1 MKERELTLN
10 FVEFLFGDV
19 YREIDIECQRI
30 CNNIFRFIERNGSKK
45 SAKYLLEDLSFNN
58 RISFLRS
65 IYDIIEQSKLYEI
78 GLISGYKEYLR
89 ILEEIGSRVEEER
102 RMLKKY
108 DKERL
113 IKEILKI
120 AYKVQIITDCIAVN
134 FKNFMDYIAFF
145 ASEDYYSNF
154 NSFKQK
160 KLREI
165 EKAIDNLK
173 SNKGKFSKYDYRT
186 LSQLIIDSFGINN
199 LENSLYYNII
209 ILPPEEI
216 FTNSWPTQ
224 ENEMRKFLDSGKIDE
239 IIERKV
245 NVYRIFST
253 ARQINI
259 KSEFLP
265 MIEKYVKKIKT
276 DFSEINIDVV

>member
-19 YREIDIECQRI
+19 YHKIDIECQRTSKSI
-30 CNNIFRFIERNGSKK
+30 YRFVETNGSKK
-45 SAKYLLEDLSFNN
+45 YAKYLLEDLSFKNG
-58 RISFLRS
+58 ISFLKGV
-65 IYDIIEQSKLYEI
+65 YDAIEQSKIYEL
-78 GLISGYKEYLR
+78 GLISGYEKYLE
-89 ILEEIGSRVEEER
+89 ILEEIGVRVEEKR
-102 RMLKKY
+102 KMLNGCN
-108 DKERL
+108 KERL
-113 IKEILKI
+113 IKEVLKT
-120 AYKVQIITDCIAVN
+120 AYEVQIIIDCIAVN

-165 EKAIDNLK
+165 ERVVNNLK
-173 SNKGKFSKYDYRT
+173 SNKGKINKDDYRT

-199 LENSLYYNII
+199 LENSLYYTII

-224 ENEMRKFLDSGKIDE
+224 EKEMRKFLDSGKIDE

>member
-19 YREIDIECQRI
+19 YHKIDIECQRTSKSI
-30 CNNIFRFIERNGSKK
+30 YRFVETNGSKK
-45 SAKYLLEDLSFNN
+45 YAKYLLEDLSFKNG
-58 RISFLRS
+58 ISFLKGV
-65 IYDIIEQSKLYEI
+65 YDAIEQSKIYEL
-78 GLISGYKEYLR
+78 GLISGYEKYLE
-89 ILEEIGSRVEEER
+89 ILEEIGVRVEEKR
-102 RMLKKY
+102 KMLNGCN
-108 DKERL
+108 KERL
-113 IKEILKI
+113 IKEVLKT
-120 AYKVQIITDCIAVN
+120 ACEVQIIIDCIAVN

-165 EKAIDNLK
+165 ERVVNNLK
-173 SNKGKFSKYDYRT
+173 SNKGKINKDDYRT

-199 LENSLYYNII
+199 LENSLYYTII

-224 ENEMRKFLDSGKIDE
+224 EKEMRKFLDSGKIDE